1 MNLNAMTDMNAMTD
15 VELLEKTKTAVQF
28 ERDSTTTVIRHFRE
42 ISDRRLFLP
51 AYTSMFEM
59 LRREYLY
66 CAGSAQIRLNA
77 MYLIRDLPAVEAKIE
92 SGELSLS
99 VAASV
104 QSFLKLEKKNSRP
117 YSENAKIEL
126 VETCIGKSVIEAD
139 REFARRNPEIE
150 KRESVRHTSE
160 DRVRVSHSLS
170 VEVEEKLQRIKEIWS
185 HVDPNMSRE
194 QLLNRMAE
202 IVLNQVDPVRKAK
215 RIEAKK
221 VRASKAES
229 SLHVG
234 ETKKLRINESS
245 LHVGEV
251 RRDLFVEGS
260 FHMGETK
267 KLRSRYIA
275 AKTNHEVYLV
285 NENKGCSFEDPQTG
299 KRCGSH
305 FQLQRDHIFPYS
317 QGGSNTPENLRIL
330 CANHNRWRNS
340 SEALVKVR
348 SSANGF
354 EAR

>member
-1 MNLNAMTDMNAMTD
+1 MNLNAMTD
-15 VELLEKTKTAVQF
+15 VELLEKTKAAVQL

-51 AYTSMFEM
+51 TYTSMFEM
-59 LRREYLY
+59 LRQEYLY

-104 QSFLKLEKKNSRP
+104 QSFLKIEKKNSRP

-126 VETCIGKSVIEAD
+126 VETCLGKSVIEAD

-194 QLLNRMAE
+194 QLLDRMAE

-215 RIEAKK
+215 RIEARKG
-221 VRASKAES
+221 RAAKLES
-229 SLHVG
+229 QFHVG
-234 ETKKLRINESS
+234 EVKTDRINENSFHMDEVTSDRINESS
-245 LHVGEV
+245 LHE
-251 RRDLFVEGS
+251 
-260 FHMGETK
+260 GETQK
-267 KLRSRYIA
+267 MRSRYIA
-275 AKTNHEVYLV
+275 AKANHEVHLV
-285 NENKGCSFEDPQTG
+285 NEDKGCSFEDPQTG
-299 KRCGSH
+299 KRCGSR
-305 FQLQRDHIFPYS
+305 FQLERDHIFPYS
-317 QGGSNTPENLRIL
+317 LGGLNTPENLRIL

-340 SEALVKVR
+340 PESLMKVR
-348 SSANGF
+348 PSANGF